1 MTDSAVKASDIG
13 DSMVV
18 HAFGAYF
25 GLAVSRMIYRAGDV
39 RNAEAKEESVY
50 HSDLFAMIGNRQHST
65 SSAVITP
72 RAIAAA
78 RCIVICPVCLFVGVG
93 GTYHDNS
100 KLRAS
105 ILTKLGLYVK
115 VVTISVRLNFGR
127 PAPPGRGLRRGEIFG
142 SALLQPAPSVCV
154 SCERFF
160 FIKQRSSKIT
170 FPPFNKL

>member
-72 RAIAAA
+72 RASCGAVY
-78 RCIVICPVCLFVGVG
+78 CNLSCLFVCGCG

-100 KLRAS
+100 KLHAS

-160 FIKQRSSKIT
+160 SIKQRSNKIT
-170 FPPFNKL
+170 FPPFNKP